1 MTSLAS
7 HADLK
12 KAVLA
17 YLAQHRRTFITIKAL
32 ARKLHIGGEEE
43 YRALRALVRS
53 LIDGGVLTADGEGRI
68 RYAPASK
75 KKQPA
80 GGASHRI
87 VGVISLLRRGGGAVR
102 AGEPEQQYFVPQAF
116 LRTAFDGDT
125 VAIVPFAQREPGRKA
140 DAAKLPEAEVVEV
153 VERTTTTVTGRLQK
167 GPNSAFVVPDDERI
181 RRDVYVPREE
191 AARARDGD
199 KVVARLLPWL
209 DEHRNPEGKIIEV
222 LGPTGDARVEVLG
235 VARRFA
241 LPLAFPQEVER
252 QAAKFPATIPESDLR
267 GRLDLRS
274 SVVVTIDPE
283 DARDFDDAVS
293 LEMLPRG
300 IRRLGV
306 HIADVSHYVNE
317 ASPLDAEAYVRGTST
332 YLVNEVIPMLPER
345 LSNNLCSLRPKE
357 DRLTY
362 SVFMDIDRD
371 GEVGSWSL
379 KKSVIRSAR
388 RFTYEEVQRIL
399 ESGKGDFVELLTA
412 LNVLAKQQTQIR
424 RKAGSL
430 DFDTGEAKFK
440 FDAEGFPMHILKKE
454 RLDAHRLVE
463 ECMLL
468 ANKTVT
474 RLAGLGEELPFIY
487 RVHDLPNPERLADLA
502 EFVKKFGF
510 SLNVKS
516 GVPSRELQKLLD
528 KVKGSEVENLINDVA
543 LRSMAKAVYATKDIG
558 HYGLA
563 FRHYTHFTS
572 PIRRYPDLIVHR
584 LLDAYQQG
592 VNRKTLPAL
601 RKRLDDVA
609 GQSSARERVAA
620 EAERASVKVMQVEYM
635 KRHLGD
641 ELDGVIAGVTAFGM
655 FVEIDELLVEGLV
668 PVRDMTDD
676 YYVLDEKHYELR
688 GRRRGKRYR
697 LGDRVRV
704 RVTAVKPEAHQI
716 DFSLVD

>member
-1 MTSLAS
+1 LAS
-7 HADLK
+7 HADIK
-12 KAVLA
+12 KAALE
-17 YLAQHRRTFITIKAL
+17 YLTQHRRTPLTVKAL
-32 ARKLHIGGEEE
+32 AKKLRIGGEED
-43 YRALRALVRS
+43 YRALRATVRGLV
-53 LIDGGVLTADGEGRI
+53 DGGVVTSDAQGRI
-68 RYAPASK
+68 RYASAAKK
-75 KKQPA
+75 KKQQHPE
-80 GGASHRI
+80 GGATHRLT
-87 VGVISLLRRGGGAVR
+87 GVITLLRRGGGTVR
-102 AGEPEQQYFVPQAF
+102 AGEPLQQYFIPQTF

-125 VAIVPFAQREPGRKA
+125 VAIVPFARREAGRKG
-140 DAAKLPEAEVVEV
+140 DDDRLPEAEVVEV

-167 GPNSAFVVPDDERI
+167 SANSAFVVPDDERI

-191 AARARDGD
+191 AARAKDGD

-222 LGPTGDARVEVLG
+222 LGPTGDARVEVMG
-235 VARRFA
+235 VARRFN
-241 LPLAFPQEVER
+241 LPLAFPPEVER
-252 QAAKFPATIPESDLR
+252 QAAKFPAEIPESDLR
-267 GRLDLRS
+267 ARLDLRQS
-274 SVVVTIDPE
+274 IVVTIDPE
-283 DARDFDDAVS
+283 DAKDFDDALS
-293 LEMLPRG
+293 LEILPRG

-306 HIADVSHYVNE
+306 HIADVSHYVLE
-317 ASPLDAEAYVRGTST
+317 GTPLDAEAYARGTST

-345 LSNNLCSLRPKE
+345 LSNDLCSLRPRV

-362 SVFMDIDRD
+362 SVFMDVDRD
-371 GEVGSWSL
+371 GEVAAWSL

-388 RFTYEEVQRIL
+388 RFSYEEVQRVL
-399 ESGKGDFVELLTA
+399 ETGKGDYVELLTA
-412 LNVLAKQQTQIR
+412 LNALAKQQTQIR

-430 DFDTGEAKFK
+430 DFDTGETKFR
-440 FDAEGFPMHILKKE
+440 FDADGFPTHILKKE

-487 RVHDLPNPERLADLA
+487 RVHDLPDPARLADLA

-528 KVKGSEVENLINDVA
+528 RVKGSEVENLISDVA
-543 LRSMAKAVYATKDIG
+543 LRSMAKAVYATKNIG

-584 LLDAYQQG
+584 LLDAYQRG
-592 VNRKTLPAL
+592 AGRKGIPAL
-601 RKRLDDVA
+601 RKQLDDA
-609 GQSSARERVAA
+609 AAQSSARERVAA

-668 PVRDMTDD
+668 PVRDMADD

>member
-1 MTSLAS
+1 LAS
-7 HADLK
+7 NADLK

-17 YLAQHRRTFITIKAL
+17 YLTQHRRTPVTVRTL
-32 ARKLHIGGEEE
+32 AQKVRIGGESD
-43 YRALRALVRS
+43 YQSLRDLVRS
-53 LIDGGVLTADGEGRI
+53 LTDSGVLIADAKGRVT
-68 RYAPASK
+68 YAAPK
-75 KKQPA
+75 KKREQPS
-80 GGASHRI
+80 GGTAHRLT
-87 VGVISLLRRGGGAVR
+87 GVISLLRRGGGMIRPA
-102 AGEPEQQYFVPQAF
+102 ETDQQYFIPQEF

-125 VAIVPFAQREPGRKA
+125 VTIVPLARREAGRKS
-140 DAAKLPEAEVVEV
+140 DVDKLPEAEVLEV

-167 GPNSAFVVPDDERI
+167 GPSSAFIVPDDERI
-181 RRDVYVPREE
+181 RKDVYVPREE

-209 DEHRNPEGKIIEV
+209 DEHRSPEGKIIEV
-222 LGPTGDARVEVLG
+222 LGPTGDARVEVMG

-241 LPLAFPQEVER
+241 LPLSFPPEVER
-252 QAAKFPATIPESDLR
+252 QAAKFPAVIPDSDLR
-267 GRLDLRS
+267 DRLDLRS

-283 DARDFDDAVS
+283 DAKDFDDALS
-293 LEMLPRG
+293 LEVLPHG
-300 IRRLGV
+300 LRRLGV
-306 HIADVSHYVNE
+306 HIADVSHYVRE
-317 ASPLDAEAYVRGTST
+317 DSPLDAEALARGTST

-345 LSNNLCSLRPKE
+345 LSNDLCSLRPKE
-357 DRLTY
+357 SRLTY
-362 SVFMDIDRD
+362 SVFMDIGRD
-371 GEVGSWSL
+371 GEVMSWFL
-379 KKSVIRSAR
+379 KKSVIRSAH
-388 RFTYEEVQRIL
+388 RFSYEEVQRIL
-399 ESGKGDFVELLTA
+399 ESGRGDYVELLTA
-412 LNVLAKQQTQIR
+412 LDKLAKQQTEIR

-430 DFDTGEAKFK
+430 DFDTGETKFK
-440 FDAEGFPMHILKKE
+440 FDAEGFPTHILKKV

-528 KVKGSEVENLINDVA
+528 RVKGSEVENLINDVA
-543 LRSMAKAVYATKDIG
+543 LRSMAKAVYATKNIG

-592 VNRKTLPAL
+592 ANRKALTAL
-601 RKRLDDVA
+601 RKRLDEVSA
-609 GQSSARERVAA
+609 QSSARERAAA

-655 FVEIDELLVEGLV
+655 FIEIDDLLVEGLV
-668 PVRDMTDD
+668 PVRDMADD
-676 YYVLDEKHYELR
+676 YYVLDEKRYELR

-697 LGDRVRV
+697 LGDSVRV

>member
-1 MTSLAS
+1 MAS
-7 HADLK
+7 QADLK

-17 YLAQHRRTFITIKAL
+17 YLMQHRRTPISIKTL
-32 ARKLHIGGEEE
+32 AQKIRISGEDD

-53 LIDGGVLTADGEGRI
+53 LVDGGVLTADEEGRV
-68 RYAPASK
+68 RHAPQPG
-75 KKQPA
+75 KKQHGPA
-80 GGASHRI
+80 GGTSHRLT
-87 VGVISLLRRGGGAVR
+87 GVISLLRRGGGMVR
-102 AGEPEQQYFVPQAF
+102 AGDPPQQYFVPQAF
-116 LRTAFDGDT
+116 LRTAFDGDS
-125 VAIVPFAQREPGRKA
+125 VAIVPFARREAGRKGEA
-140 DAAKLPEAEVVEV
+140 DRLPEAEVVAV

-167 GPNSAFVVPDDERI
+167 GPNSAFVVPDDERV

-191 AARARDGD
+191 AARAKDGD
-199 KVVARLLPWL
+199 KVVAQLLPWL

-222 LGPTGDARVEVLG
+222 LGPTGDARVEVMG

-241 LPLAFPQEVER
+241 LPLAFSQEVER
-252 QAAKFPATIPESDLR
+252 QAAKFPAVIPESDLR

-274 SVVVTIDPE
+274 SIVVTIDPE
-283 DARDFDDAVS
+283 DAKDFDDALS

-306 HIADVSHYVNE
+306 HIADVSHYVRE
-317 ASPLDAEAYVRGTST
+317 GSPLDAEAYARGTST

-345 LSNNLCSLRPKE
+345 LSNDLCSLRPKAE
-357 DRLTY
+357 RLTY

-371 GEVGSWSL
+371 GEVSSWSL

-388 RFTYEEVQRIL
+388 RFSYEEVQRIL
-399 ESGKGDFVELLTA
+399 ETGRGDYVELLTA
-412 LNVLAKQQTQIR
+412 LDELAKQQTQIR

-430 DFDTGEAKFK
+430 DFDTGETKFK
-440 FDAEGFPMHILKKE
+440 FDAEGFPTHILKKV

-487 RVHDLPNPERLADLA
+487 RVHDLPDPERLADLA

-528 KVKGSEVENLINDVA
+528 RVKGSEVENLISDVA
-543 LRSMAKAVYATKDIG
+543 LRSMAKAVYATKNIG

-572 PIRRYPDLIVHR
+572 PIRRYPDLVVHR
-584 LLDAYQQG
+584 LLDAYQRG
-592 VNRKTLPAL
+592 AKGKAIPAL
-601 RKRLDDVA
+601 RKQLDDIA
-609 GQSSARERVAA
+609 GQSSARERVSA

-668 PVRDMTDD
+668 PVRDMADD

-704 RVTAVKPEAHQI
+704 RVAAVKPEAHQI
-716 DFSLVD
+716 DFLLVD

>member
-1 MTSLAS
+1 MTS
-7 HADLK
+7 HTDLK

-17 YLAQHRRTFITIKAL
+17 YLAQHRRTPVTIKML
-32 ARKLHIGGEEE
+32 AQKLRIKGEDD
-43 YRALRALVRS
+43 YRALRSLVRT
-53 LIDGGVLTADGEGRI
+53 LVEGGVLITDNQGRV
-68 RYAPASK
+68 RYASSSK
-75 KKQPA
+75 KKRTG
-80 GGASHRI
+80 GGASHRL
-87 VGVISLLRRGGGAVR
+87 VGVLTLFRRGGGTVR
-102 AGEPEQQYFVPQAF
+102 VGEPKQHYFIPPAF

-125 VAIVPFAQREPGRKA
+125 VAIVPFARREPTGKA
-140 DAAKLPEAEVVEV
+140 DADRLPEAEVVEV

-167 GPNSAFVVPDDERI
+167 GSGSAFVIPDDERI

-191 AARARDGD
+191 AARATDGD
-199 KVVARLLPWL
+199 KVVVRLLSWQ

-222 LGPTGDARVEVLG
+222 LGPTGDARVEVMG

-241 LPLAFPQEVER
+241 LPLAFPLEVER
-252 QAAKFPATIPESDLR
+252 QAATFPSEIQEADLR
-267 GRLDLRS
+267 ERLDLRPG
-274 SVVVTIDPE
+274 VVVTIDPE
-283 DARDFDDAVS
+283 DAKDFDDALS
-293 LEMLPRG
+293 LELLPRG

-306 HIADVSHYVNE
+306 HIADVSHYVRE
-317 ASPLDAEAYVRGTST
+317 GDLLDAEAYTRGTST

-345 LSNNLCSLRPKE
+345 LSNDLCSLRPNVE
-357 DRLTY
+357 RLTY
-362 SVFMDIDRD
+362 SVFMDVDRD
-371 GEVGSWSL
+371 GEVAAWSL
-379 KKSVIRSAR
+379 EKSVIRSAR
-388 RFTYEEVQRIL
+388 RFTYEEVQHIL
-399 ESGKGDFVELLTA
+399 ESGKGEHVELLSA
-412 LNVLAKQQTQIR
+412 LNALAKQQMQIR

-430 DFDTGEAKFK
+430 DFDTGETKFK
-440 FDAEGFPMHILKKE
+440 FDADGFPTHLLKKE

-474 RLAGLGEELPFIY
+474 RLAGLGEELPFLY
-487 RVHDLPNPERLADLA
+487 RVHDLPDPDRLADLA

-510 SLNVKS
+510 SLTVKS

-528 KVKGSEVENLINDVA
+528 RVRGSEVENLINDVA
-543 LRSMAKAVYATKDIG
+543 LRSMAKAVYSTHNIG

-572 PIRRYPDLIVHR
+572 PIRRYPDLVVHR
-584 LLDAYQQG
+584 LLAAYQKG
-592 VNRKTLPAL
+592 VGRRAIPSL
-601 RKRLDDVA
+601 RKRLDDIA
-609 GQSSARERVAA
+609 AQSSARERVAT

-668 PVRDMTDD
+668 PVRDMSDD
-676 YYVLDEKHYELR
+676 YYVLDEKRYELR

-704 RVTAVKPEAHQI
+704 RVTAVKPEDHQI
-716 DFSLVD
+716 DFSLVE